1 VIVQGESDPAELAS
15 ADQGDEE
22 PEKQPTD
29 TTATEQQKEDSYACL
44 CFSVSPCGYDAF
56 VSFGFGDN
64 STMGVVTTQEGMFCH
79 LRE

>member
-29 TTATEQQKEDSYACL
+29 TTATEQQKEDSYAC
-44 CFSVSPCGYDAF
+44 VF
-56 VSFGFGDN
+56 VSLFLP
-64 STMGVVTTQEGMFCH
+64 VGMMH
-79 LRE
+79 L